1 MHASLLYSVALGAS
15 LTLAA
20 PAAKR
25 EEFSPDNV
33 YFPLKNG
40 FPNVEQAAIIEIQDG
55 AHGTLPNGPPPP
67 ALSPEGAT
75 NLKLIALNELFEVAF
90 FTELVYNV
98 STKVSGYDL
107 GYGHDYVLDS
117 LNAIVNQEQL
127 HLLNANGAL
136 EHFKE
141 EKIQPCKY
149 SCKYILCLPID
160 LVTNFAKFP
169 LQIFNLL

>member
-1 MHASLLYSVALGAS
+1 MFISLSRTDFPMWNRRPS
-15 LTLAA
+15 SKFRMEHTA
-20 PAAKR
+20 P
-25 EEFSPDNV
+25 
-33 YFPLKNG
+33 FPT
-40 FPNVEQAAIIEIQDG
+40 A
-55 AHGTLPNGPPPP
+55 
-67 ALSPEGAT
+67 
-75 NLKLIALNELFEVAF
+75 
-90 FTELVYNV
+90 LVYNV